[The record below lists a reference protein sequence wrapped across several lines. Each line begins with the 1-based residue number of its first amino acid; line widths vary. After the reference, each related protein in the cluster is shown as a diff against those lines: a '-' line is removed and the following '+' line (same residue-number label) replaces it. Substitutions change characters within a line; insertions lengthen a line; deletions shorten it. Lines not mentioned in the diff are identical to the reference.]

1 MMQKFINKLPPN
13 FKWTMHN
20 LVAHPVS
27 EILYLL
33 SIPLKCPKLNDLGN
47 QFHDSTIPK
56 HTEGQG
62 RG

>member
-1 MMQKFINKLPPN
+1 MQKFINKLPPH
-13 FKWTMHN
+13 FKWTVHN

-33 SIPLKCPKLNDLGN
+33 SILFKSPRMNDLGDE
-47 QFHDSTIPK
+47 FHDLTIPNHEK
-56 HTEGQG
+56 GQG

>member
-1 MMQKFINKLPPN
+1 MQAFINKLPTH
-13 FKWTMHN
+13 FRWTIHN

-33 SIPLKCPKLNDLGN
+33 SILFKYSKLNDFGN
-47 QFHDSTIPK
+47 QFHDSTIPE
-56 HTEGQG
+56 HQQGQG